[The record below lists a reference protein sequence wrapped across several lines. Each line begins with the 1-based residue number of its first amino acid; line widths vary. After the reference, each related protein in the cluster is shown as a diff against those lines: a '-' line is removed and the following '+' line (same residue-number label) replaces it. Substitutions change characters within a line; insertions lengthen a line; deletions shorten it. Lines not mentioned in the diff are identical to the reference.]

1 MRQIR
6 QRRRMG
12 EKGITTPLMV
22 SQMVIL
28 PGSQAKRDHDSV
40 NGIINGYYLPGG
52 YIAPHRVAHDL
63 TDRQREILHILSKK
77 PSLPLRE
84 IRAAMDN
91 PPSDRRLR
99 EDVSAPEKTRSCF
112 VVRAWARRFLGVAE
126 A

>member
-1 MRQIR
+1 
-6 QRRRMG
+6 MG
-12 EKGITTPLMV
+12 EKGIMTPLMV

-28 PGSQAKRDHDSV
+28 PELQVKRDHDTV
-40 NGIINGYYLPGG
+40 NGIINGYYLPDG

-84 IRAAMDN
+84 IRTAMDN

-99 EDVSAPEKTRSCF
+99 EELLHLKKLGLVSSSGHGRGAS
-112 VVRAWARRFLGVAE
+112 WALRRHDDE
-126 A
+126 